1 MTYRHDSEIYLSYG
15 TFINKTN
22 KEKIKPNAFLKY
34 DEKSHSVFNL
44 TRYKIPELSHRK
56 KGSNFTSKLVQ
67 YMQSS
72 KFPRHCKLFFLKS
85 NQINMD
91 AAIFMYL
98 YKYVMLL

>member
-44 TRYKIPELSHRK
+44 TRYKIPELSQRK
-56 KGSNFTSKLVQ
+56 KGVTLQANWYNTCSR
-67 YMQSS
+67 QSS
-72 KFPRHCKLFFLKS
+72 LGIVNYFF
-85 NQINMD
+85 
-91 AAIFMYL
+91 
-98 YKYVMLL
+98 